1 MKKRKEEMRKEEIRR
16 FRETSDDDS
25 HSVFIFRKLFTIVCT
40 FGNLPDDF
48 FLKVV
53 C

>member
-1 MKKRKEEMRKEEIRR
+1 MINEKEKRRDEIRR
-16 FRETSDDDS
+16 DTSDDDS